1 MVRKV
6 KQVMSRDFVRD
17 VNFLVKALSNRYS
30 TRKIGKFNT
39 GGGKADSDTYDN
51 KEKGVPVNIS
61 GMYVNKFIPYSKCS
75 KYSEALKRRSLLS
88 VTKWEW
94 GMTRTIGERREQWTP
109 QSRPLKSRNL
119 RYRVFQQ
126 G

>member
-6 KQVMSRDFVRD
+6 KQVMSRDFVRA
-17 VNFLVKALSNRYS
+17 VNFLVKALSNRYP

-39 GGGKADSDTYDN
+39 GGGKADSDTDDN

-94 GMTRTIGERREQWTP
+94 GMTRTIG
-109 QSRPLKSRNL
+109 
-119 RYRVFQQ
+119 
-126 G
+126 